1 VTAPV
6 RAKRFFTPMHRR
18 QRLHRQGAAD
28 DGLALKSPSHSVQAA
43 PGENDCLRGMALVR
57 R

>member
-1 VTAPV
+1 V

-18 QRLHRQGAAD
+18 QRLHRRGAAD